1 MFSEDG
7 LAMKGRLHIRRFDRH
22 GRLVEGIAADN
33 AIVFSGRQLV
43 ARMFYDKDTDR
54 ISHLAIGTGNKAV
67 QPDQDTNLET
77 EVFRKKLKDF
87 DVNQDLTEVE
97 IEEPTGEKKRR
108 SCIRLSADLDFQ
120 EPNPKQNNDQPYVLQ
135 EAGLFNE
142 SGKNK
147 GIMYNRVVFPPIS
160 KTPDFKLTLV
170 WEIIF

>member
-7 LAMKGRLHIRRFDRH
+7 LAMKGRLHIQQFDRY
-22 GRLVEGIAADN
+22 GRLTEGIAADN

-43 ARMFYDKDTDR
+43 AQMFHDKNTER
-54 ISHLAIGTGNKAV
+54 ISYLAIGTGSKPV
-67 QPDQDTNLET
+67 HPDQDTTLET

-87 DVNQDLTEVE
+87 DINQDLTEVE
-97 IEEPTGEKKRR
+97 IEDPTGEKKRR

-120 EPNPKQNNDQPYVLQ
+120 EPDPKKNSDQPYVLQ
-135 EAGLFNE
+135 EAGLFTKPGENI
-142 SGKNK
+142 GV
-147 GIMYNRVVFPPIS
+147 MYNRVVFPPIS